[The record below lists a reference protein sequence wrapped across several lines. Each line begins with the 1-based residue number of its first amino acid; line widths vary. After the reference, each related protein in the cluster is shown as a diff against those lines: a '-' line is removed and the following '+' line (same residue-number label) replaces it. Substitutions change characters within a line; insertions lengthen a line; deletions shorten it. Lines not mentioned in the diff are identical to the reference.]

1 MKVGRHEY
9 GQFTGV
15 HRRSRSISSI
25 RRGTTADSFSS
36 KIYDRPTR
44 TGVPQES
51 GCQSEPTRSK
61 AKGQAF
67 RFPRPCRLDSEEDSS
82 LPVNSAY
89 VRRFPTIS
97 RTPISKRSPSVNFRL
112 LKRNACSSRYR
123 NKWERFNADTGA
135 VQAALEQAPKVL
147 HPVCM
152 NRLQTVCEQSATV
165 LAARRG
171 VQQFVNRVQLPPQ
184 RRSPSNRQKPGSGT

>member
-15 HRRSRSISSI
+15 HRRARSISSI

-67 RFPRPCRLDSEEDSS
+67 RFPRPCRLD
-82 LPVNSAY
+82 
-89 VRRFPTIS
+89 F
-97 RTPISKRSPSVNFRL
+97 
-112 LKRNACSSRYR
+112 
-123 NKWERFNADTGA
+123 GG
-135 VQAALEQAPKVL
+135 
-147 HPVCM
+147 
-152 NRLQTVCEQSATV
+152 RLQLAGQFGIRQTLPDDLTNSDIEVFAVRQFPIIEAERLFIEIPEQVGTV
-165 LAARRG
+165 
-171 VQQFVNRVQLPPQ
+171 Q
-184 RRSPSNRQKPGSGT
+184 R